1 MLSKYFCTIIVFLF
15 FAENVIHTNQKG
27 LITPAMKTK
36 IEGYFK
42 KMTRYEF
49 VGVISVYRDVLQE
62 TSQVSLKME
71 KESSLI
77 SDIIDVL
84 KNCSDS
90 LNEIMEKEM
99 EPESEDSDTVIMKV
113 TASNL
118 PSTVT
123 ERKRSRLTDKQIQN
137 LSKKSVVTD
146 KQEFKLSSAS
156 GNSNIC

>member
-1 MLSKYFCTIIVFLF
+1 
-15 FAENVIHTNQKG
+15 
-27 LITPAMKTK
+27 MKTK

-84 KNCSDS
+84 KNCSDN

-146 KQEFKLSSAS
+146 KQEFKLSSVS